1 MTLSRFAKSL
11 LYTGAAAILTALS
24 VYYQQMLHAP
34 QGPEE
39 GYFAVHRVM
48 FFVAVILMGV
58 AVYSFMSYTRKQK
71 RHRVDSL
78 ILLLTGVL
86 LMAATLALW
95 IGFGGV
101 QEPFDS
107 VGYTAV
113 NIQIACLTALP
124 LPFWVRGLV
133 LACTTHEDSR
143 AKRLGAKLFSLA
155 VAIVLVVLAA
165 FGGIMRMMYYEGDG
179 SSAQDGRPVIQSQQT
194 ESTM

>member
-1 MTLSRFAKSL
+1 MTLSRFVKSL
-11 LYTGAAAILTALS
+11 LYTGAAAVLTALS

-39 GYFAVHRVM
+39 GYFAVHRV
-48 FFVAVILMGV
+48 
-58 AVYSFMSYTRKQK
+58 TRKQK
-71 RHRVDSL
+71 RHRIDSL
-78 ILLLTGVL
+78 ILLMTGVL

-107 VGYTAV
+107 AGYTAV
-113 NIQIACLTALP
+113 NIQIACLTVLP

-155 VAIVLVVLAA
+155 VAIVLVVLVAA
-165 FGGIMRMMYYEGDG
+165 GGVMRMMYYEDDG
-179 SSAQDGRPVIQSQQT
+179 SSTQDGRPAQSQQT
-194 ESTM
+194 ESTT

>member
-1 MTLSRFAKSL
+1 MTLSRFVKSL
-11 LYTGAAAILTALS
+11 LYTGAAAVLTALS

-71 RHRVDSL
+71 RHRIDSL
-78 ILLLTGVL
+78 ILLMTGVL

-107 VGYTAV
+107 AGYTAV
-113 NIQIACLTALP
+113 NIQIACLTVLP

-155 VAIVLVVLAA
+155 VAIVLVVLVAA
-165 FGGIMRMMYYEGDG
+165 GGVMRMMYYEDDG
-179 SSAQDGRPVIQSQQT
+179 SSTQDGRPAQSQQT
-194 ESTM
+194 ESTT

>member
-1 MTLSRFAKSL
+1 MTLSRFVKSL
-11 LYTGAAAILTALS
+11 LYTGAAAVLTALS

-71 RHRVDSL
+71 RHRIDSL
-78 ILLLTGVL
+78 ILLITGVL
-86 LMAATLALW
+86 LMVATLALW

-107 VGYTAV
+107 AGYTAV
-113 NIQIACLTALP
+113 NIQIACLTVLP

-155 VAIVLVVLAA
+155 VAIVLVVLIAA
-165 FGGIMRMMYYEGDG
+165 GGIMRMMYYEDDG
-179 SSAQDGRPVIQSQQT
+179 SSTQDGRPAQSQQT
-194 ESTM
+194 ESTT